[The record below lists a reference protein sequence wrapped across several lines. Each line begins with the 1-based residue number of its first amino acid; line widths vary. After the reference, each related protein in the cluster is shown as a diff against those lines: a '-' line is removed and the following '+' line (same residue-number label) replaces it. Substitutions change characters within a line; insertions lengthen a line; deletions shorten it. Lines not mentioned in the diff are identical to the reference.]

1 MSIIKVN
8 EVSKSF
14 GEKENFNLVLDK
26 VSLDIKKGEFVSLMG
41 ESGSGK
47 STLLYIIGGL
57 DKPTEGSVVIDE
69 KDINELKEKEI
80 ARFRRQDIGFVF
92 QFYNLVQN
100 LTVEENI
107 MLPVVMDGK
116 KEKDYKDRL
125 DKILKI
131 VGLED
136 KRKSLP
142 NQLSGGQQQRVSI
155 ARAVI
160 LNPKVILADEFLH
173 PGQSCGIFPVHPMT
187 LSLQDVRLMN
197 ISLWRFFLQAIQFF
211 PSLCTFHISVI
222 GRVISS
228 TPYHKGQIAQ
238 VLQPYIARVSGH
250 HRRCRKMV
258 GKSGSQTPHTITASR
273 ISHQIY
279 LVGIDSLADDHH
291 LNQLFKHL
299 VNRFLKPHV
308 PGIPWSSRCNVYSFR
323 GFIKVLLIVPLTV
336 IELMCG
342 TATAVHGDP
351 KTPLAKRSIAIG
363 GIPKRQG
370 IVPVVDG
377 WRRSFLCFQNLTEL
391 CFFCL
396 FPCINYFNSFF
407 LCIFL

>member
-14 GEKENFNLVLDK
+14 GEKENVNLVLNK

-57 DKPTEGSVVIDE
+57 DKPTSGNVVIDE
-69 KDINELKEKEI
+69 KDINILKEKEI

-160 LNPKVILADEFLH
+160 LNPKVILADEPIGNLDSKSGEEVMKLFK
-173 PGQSCGIFPVHPMT
+173 T
-187 LSLQDVRLMN
+187 LNKEEGVTILQVTHSEESAKYGD
-197 ISLWRFFLQAIQFF
+197 
-211 PSLCTFHISVI
+211 
-222 GRVISS
+222 RVIRL
-228 TPYHKGQIAQ
+228 KDGKIA
-238 VLQPYIARVSGH
+238 
-250 HRRCRKMV
+250 
-258 GKSGSQTPHTITASR
+258 
-273 ISHQIY
+273 
-279 LVGIDSLADDHH
+279 
-291 LNQLFKHL
+291 
-299 VNRFLKPHV
+299 
-308 PGIPWSSRCNVYSFR
+308 
-323 GFIKVLLIVPLTV
+323 
-336 IELMCG
+336 
-342 TATAVHGDP
+342 
-351 KTPLAKRSIAIG
+351 
-363 GIPKRQG
+363 
-370 IVPVVDG
+370 
-377 WRRSFLCFQNLTEL
+377 
-391 CFFCL
+391 
-396 FPCINYFNSFF
+396 
-407 LCIFL
+407 

>member
-14 GEKENFNLVLDK
+14 GEKENVNLVLDK

-57 DKPTEGSVVIDE
+57 DKPTEGRVIIDD
-69 KDINELKEKEI
+69 KDINTLKEKEI
-80 ARFRRQDIGFVF
+80 AKFRRQDIGFVF

-160 LNPKVILADEFLH
+160 LNPKVILADE
-173 PGQSCGIFPVHPMT
+173 P
-187 LSLQDVRLMN
+187 
-197 ISLWRFFLQAIQFF
+197 
-211 PSLCTFHISVI
+211 I
-222 GRVISS
+222 GNLDS
-228 TPYHKGQIAQ
+228 
-238 VLQPYIARVSGH
+238 
-250 HRRCRKMV
+250 
-258 GKSGSQTPHTITASR
+258 KSGEE
-273 ISHQIY
+273 
-279 LVGIDSLADDHH
+279 VMK
-291 LNQLFKHL
+291 LFKTLNEEENVTILQVTHSEESAKYGD
-299 VNRFLKPHV
+299 RIIRLKD
-308 PGIPWSSRCNVYSFR
+308 GR
-323 GFIKVLLIVPLTV
+323 
-336 IELMCG
+336 
-342 TATAVHGDP
+342 
-351 KTPLAKRSIAIG
+351 IA
-363 GIPKRQG
+363 
-370 IVPVVDG
+370 
-377 WRRSFLCFQNLTEL
+377 
-391 CFFCL
+391 
-396 FPCINYFNSFF
+396 
-407 LCIFL
+407 

>member
-125 DKILKI
+125 DKMLKI

-160 LNPKVILADEFLH
+160 LNPKVILADEPIGNLDSKSGEEVMKLFK
-173 PGQSCGIFPVHPMT
+173 T
-187 LSLQDVRLMN
+187 LNKEEGVTILQVTHSEESAKYGDRVVRLKD
-197 ISLWRFFLQAIQFF
+197 
-211 PSLCTFHISVI
+211 
-222 GRVISS
+222 G
-228 TPYHKGQIAQ
+228 KIA
-238 VLQPYIARVSGH
+238 
-250 HRRCRKMV
+250 
-258 GKSGSQTPHTITASR
+258 
-273 ISHQIY
+273 
-279 LVGIDSLADDHH
+279 
-291 LNQLFKHL
+291 
-299 VNRFLKPHV
+299 
-308 PGIPWSSRCNVYSFR
+308 
-323 GFIKVLLIVPLTV
+323 
-336 IELMCG
+336 
-342 TATAVHGDP
+342 
-351 KTPLAKRSIAIG
+351 
-363 GIPKRQG
+363 
-370 IVPVVDG
+370 
-377 WRRSFLCFQNLTEL
+377 
-391 CFFCL
+391 
-396 FPCINYFNSFF
+396 
-407 LCIFL
+407 